1 MAEKNKHNNFMEM
14 SLGDHLEELRLR
26 IILAIIGLV
35 IGLAISMFFSRF
47 FLSLMADPYLHA
59 MQQIHMMPM
68 LQAISLSEKFMVYM
82 KTGLLF
88 GIVFSSPWIIYQLWQ
103 FISAGLYPKERKL
116 VYFVSPVCAILFIAG
131 SAFYLF
137 LIAPMMIK
145 FFVSFDTGINFVQTQ
160 VTLDSYISFMFTMT
174 LVFAMTFQM
183 PVAIVAA
190 NWIGIVSLENL
201 KKVRKYVLL
210 AIFIMA
216 AIITPPDVISQ
227 IALAVPLY
235 ILYELAIVF
244 CTLTRRKTN

>member
-1 MAEKNKHNNFMEM
+1 MTEKIEQKFTEM
-14 SLGDHLEELRLR
+14 SLGDHLEELRAR
-26 IILAIIGLV
+26 VILALLGIAAA
-35 IGLAISMFFSRF
+35 LAICMFFARF
-47 FLSLMADPYLHA
+47 FLSLMAKPYIHA
-59 MQQIHMMPM
+59 LQQVDMEPM

-88 GIVFSSPWIIYQLWQ
+88 GIVFSSPWVIYQLWQ

-116 VYFVSPVCAILFIAG
+116 VYFIAPVCTVLFITGA
-131 SAFYLF
+131 AFYLF
-137 LIAPMMIK
+137 LIAPIVIK
-145 FFVSFDTGINFVQTQ
+145 FFVSFDTGIKFVQTQ
-160 VTLDSYISFMFTMT
+160 VTLDSYINFMISMT
-174 LVFAMTFQM
+174 FVFAITFQM

-210 AIFIMA
+210 AIFIIA
-216 AIITPPDVISQ
+216 AIVTPPDVISQ

-244 CTLTRRKTN
+244 CILTRKKIQ